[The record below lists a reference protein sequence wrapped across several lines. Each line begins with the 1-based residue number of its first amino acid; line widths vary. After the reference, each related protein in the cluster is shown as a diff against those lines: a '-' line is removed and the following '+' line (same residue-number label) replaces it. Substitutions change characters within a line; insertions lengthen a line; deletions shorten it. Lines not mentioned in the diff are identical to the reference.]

1 MQTLKALAKKTE
13 DLKKEVTKEA
23 TKAGKKEIK
32 AHLDEIFAAH
42 PEIKGIRWKQYTP
55 YFNDGDPCEFSVR
68 EALVSFGEETG
79 GDYDDGYVGTY
90 ELKNKKHPA
99 LKAIQEFSELIQS
112 EGMSDVMQTVFDD
125 HVQVTVTPAD
135 VEVESYEHD

>member
-1 MQTLKALAKKTE
+1 MQTLRALAKKTE

-32 AHLDEIFAAH
+32 AHLDEIFKAN
-42 PEIKGIRWKQYTP
+42 PDIKGIRWKQYTP
-55 YFNDGDPCEFSVR
+55 YFNDGDPCEFSVH

-90 ELKNKKHPA
+90 ELKERKHKS
-99 LKAIQEFSELIQS
+99 LKDIREFSDLIQS
-112 EGMSDVMQTVFDD
+112 EGMSSVMETVFGD
-125 HVQVTVTPAD
+125 HVQVTVTPED
-135 VEVESYEHD
+135 VEVEEYSHD